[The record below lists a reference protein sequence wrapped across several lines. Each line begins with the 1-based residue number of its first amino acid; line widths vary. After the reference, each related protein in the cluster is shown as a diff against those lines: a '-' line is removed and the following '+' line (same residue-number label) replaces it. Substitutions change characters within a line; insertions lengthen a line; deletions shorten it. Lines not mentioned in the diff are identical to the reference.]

1 MQIQV
6 RWLAAAWQR
15 AQQQLAALGGQ
26 QGDGSGAAAPPSAHL
41 DAAKVTA
48 CLELLRGAA
57 GAADYLAD
65 TQIPHLQAELDGKE
79 LPR

>member
-1 MQIQV
+1 MQMQV

-15 AQQQLAALGGQ
+15 AQQELAALGGQ
-26 QGDGSGAAAPPSAHL
+26 PAADDAPAPPAGPL

-57 GAADYLAD
+57 GAADHLAD
-65 TQIPHLQAELDGKE
+65 TRIPQLKSELDGKE